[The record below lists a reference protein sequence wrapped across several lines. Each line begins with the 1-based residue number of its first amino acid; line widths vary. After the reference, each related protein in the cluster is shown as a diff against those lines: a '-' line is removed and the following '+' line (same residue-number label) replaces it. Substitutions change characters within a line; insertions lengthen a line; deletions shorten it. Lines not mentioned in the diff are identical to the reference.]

1 MMLFNGT
8 RAYPERSV
16 KLHFL
21 GTTGYHANDSRQ
33 TACLMLPEIGV
44 ILDAGTGMYRARD
57 LIQTSELH
65 IFLTHAHL
73 DHVIG
78 LTFLFDILVEREDVD
93 VHVYMAEDKISSVMD
108 HLFHKDLFP
117 AQPNFK
123 VFPFDDKPVKL
134 LDGSTLSTIP
144 LVHPGGSLGFRLDW
158 PDRSL
163 AYITDTVASEDAAYT
178 DAITGVDT
186 LIHECYFADGW
197 EEKGTLTGHSCLT
210 PVAQVARKSKAKQ
223 VYLVHINPLDEK
235 AEMIDLKS
243 VETICST
250 MQIANDL
257 QVIDV

>member
-1 MMLFNGT
+1 MRLLNGEL
-8 RAYPERSV
+8 AYLERSV

-33 TACLMLPEIGV
+33 TACVMLPEIGV
-44 ILDAGTGMYRARD
+44 IFDAGTGMYRARN

-65 IFLTHAHL
+65 IFLTHTHL

-78 LTFLFDILVEREDVD
+78 LTFLFDILYEHDDVN
-93 VHVYMAEDKISSVMD
+93 VHVYMAKDKISSVMD
-108 HLFHKDLFP
+108 HLFHEDLFP
-117 AQPNFK
+117 VKPNFK
-123 VFPFDDKPVKL
+123 VIAFDDKPIDL
-134 LDGSTLSTIP
+134 PDGSKLTTIP
-144 LVHPGGSLGFRLDW
+144 LEHPGGSMGFRVDW

-163 AYITDTVASEDAAYT
+163 AYITDTVANENSAYT
-178 DAITGVDT
+178 DAIAGVDT

-197 EEKGTLTGHSCLT
+197 EEKGALTGHSCLT

-223 VYLVHINPLDEK
+223 TYLVHINPLDED

-243 VETICST
+243 VETICSK
-250 MQIANDL
+250 MQIAKDL